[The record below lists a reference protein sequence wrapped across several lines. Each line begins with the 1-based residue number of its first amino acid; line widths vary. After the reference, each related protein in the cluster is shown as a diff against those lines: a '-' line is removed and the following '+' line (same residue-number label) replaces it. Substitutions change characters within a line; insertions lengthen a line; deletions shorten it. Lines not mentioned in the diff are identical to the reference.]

1 MEEEGLG
8 VSYVARSGDCQW
20 RWGSEK
26 KETAGT
32 APGSQLPLPTSGHR
46 EMEGSPHIP
55 PEPQAHISPNTTVSG
70 ISGRPQVHGGIGQ
83 WSPTAVLIAGGGG
96 GGDFCR
102 QGPALPIWSW
112 GLEQGGGEGS
122 YKQGTLRGSRPK
134 GGRPPTRSHHTL
146 ELPLPRARK
155 PRLDLL
161 CWPTCP
167 GLWFALPGGL
177 GRGESGNEARMRKL
191 GG

>member
-96 GGDFCR
+96 GGTFADRALLC
-102 QGPALPIWSW
+102 QSGPGASSRVEGRAATSRAPS
-112 GLEQGGGEGS
+112 GEAGPREA
-122 YKQGTLRGSRPK
+122 G
-134 GGRPPTRSHHTL
+134 
-146 ELPLPRARK
+146 LPRGH
-155 PRLDLL
+155 
-161 CWPTCP
+161 TIH
-167 GLWFALPGGL
+167 
-177 GRGESGNEARMRKL
+177 
-191 GG
+191 